1 MIINING
8 IKIYFPYK
16 YIYPEQY
23 EYIKEVIN
31 SLSTPGH
38 ILIEMP
44 SGTGKT
50 VALLSATVSYQMHV
64 KKKLKIVYCSR
75 TVGEINKALDELKKL
90 NEYIKKYEP
99 VKFLGLGLT
108 SKKILCVNEK
118 VLKSNN
124 VDLNCKRLLDKE
136 ECGFYENLKNGSVF
150 SDLEDH
156 KNISDK
162 IHNHQNFDSCFVDGV
177 YDINDL
183 INLGKKNNICPY
195 YFVRKAIN
203 ECDCII
209 YTYNYLIDPRIY
221 GIVSKDL
228 GRDCIVIFDEAHNI
242 DSHCIEALT
251 FEIRRHTLDS
261 STRSLKKI
269 TNLLDQQKKLQKD
282 QLVSEYQKIKGT
294 LKGQVEDTI
303 PYFYSNAEKK
313 YEFVPGN
320 LRDSFHFVGVLKR
333 FVEFLKTK
341 LKTTHLTTEN
351 PNAFCQSI
359 RDLTFLDK
367 RTLKFC
373 SQRLGTLLQSLNH
386 EDEDIFN
393 LKRVADFGTMLAM
406 YSKGF
411 SVIFEPYDSQA
422 QSVFNPVL
430 RLACLDSSIAISQIF
445 TNFNNV
451 IITSGTLSP
460 IEMYPKIL
468 NFVAKK
474 TIEIGASL
482 ERNSI
487 SPLFVTKGND
497 QMTIK
502 STNEDAVELDLK
514 TKKNSLTTSFS
525 LRSEPSVVRNYGN
538 LIIELSKSV
547 PDGIICF
554 FPSYLYMEE
563 IVSLWSENNT
573 INEVAKNKLVFIE
586 SPDYRE
592 TELALKNYKKACE
605 NGRGAIMFCVARGK
619 VSEGVDFE
627 DGYGRCVAIIGVP
640 FQYTESIRLKKRLDF
655 LRNEY
660 NINEYEFLTFD
671 AMRHAAQCLGRVLRN
686 KQDYGLMIL
695 ADQRFEGKDKKE
707 KLPKWIQGYIE
718 PGNCNLSVDMAL
730 SISKRF
736 FREMAQKLPEK
747 GVTMLDLEDIM

>member
-1 MIINING
+1 MIIDIDGIN
-8 IKIYFPYK
+8 IYFPYK
-16 YIYPEQY
+16 YIYPEQLQ
-23 EYIKEVIN
+23 YIKEVRN
-31 SLSTPGH
+31 SLDTPGH

-50 VALLSATVSYQMHV
+50 VALLSATVSYQIHL
-64 KKKLKIVYCSR
+64 KKTRNKRIKIVYCSR
-75 TVGEINKALDELKKL
+75 TVGEIDKALDELKRL
-90 NEYIKKYEP
+90 IQYIEKYES
-99 VKFLGLGLT
+99 VEFLGLGLT

-118 VLKSNN
+118 VSGSSN
-124 VDLNCKRLLDKE
+124 VDLNCKRLIDSMD
-136 ECGFYENLKNGSVF
+136 CDFYENLK
-150 SDLEDH
+150 SDL
-156 KNISDK
+156 N
-162 IHNHQNFDSCFVDGV
+162 VPYGV
-177 YDINDL
+177 YNVNDL
-183 INLGKKNNICPY
+183 IELGRTNRICPY
-195 YFVRKAIN
+195 YFVRKTITS
-203 ECDCII
+203 CDCII

-228 GRDCIVIFDEAHNI
+228 GSDCIVIFDEAHNI

-251 FEIRRHTLDS
+251 FEIKRYTLDS
-261 STRSLKKI
+261 STRALKKI
-269 TNLLDQQKKLQKD
+269 ATLLEQRKREQKD
-282 QLVSEYQKIKGT
+282 ILVSEYQKVKGT
-294 LKGQVEDTI
+294 LKGYVEDSI
-303 PYFYSNAEKK
+303 PYFYSSTEKK

-320 LRDSFHFVGVLKR
+320 LRDSIHFVGVLKR
-333 FVEFLKTK
+333 LVEFLKTK
-341 LKTTHLTTEN
+341 LKTTHLTTES
-351 PNAFCQSI
+351 PTSFCQSI

-373 SQRLGTLLQSLNH
+373 SQRLGTLLQSLGLD
-386 EDEDIFN
+386 DEDLFS
-393 LKRVADFGTMLAM
+393 LRRVADFGTMLAL

-445 TNFNNV
+445 TTFNNV

-474 TIEIGASL
+474 TVEIGATL

-487 SPLFVTKGND
+487 SPLFITKGND

-502 STNEDAVELDLK
+502 STNDDAVELDLK

-538 LIIELSKSV
+538 LVIELSKSV
-547 PDGIICF
+547 PDGVICF

-563 IVSLWSENNT
+563 IVSLWSESNIIT
-573 INEVAKNKLVFIE
+573 EVSKNKLVFIE

-592 TELALKNYKKACE
+592 TELALKNYKSACL

-640 FQYTESIRLKKRLDF
+640 FQYTESIRLKKRLEF
-655 LRNEY
+655 LRSEY
-660 NINEYEFLTFD
+660 NIKEYDFLTFD

-695 ADQRFEGKDKKE
+695 ADQRFDGKDKKN
-707 KLPKWIQGYIE
+707 KLPKWIQGYVE

-736 FREMAQKLPEK
+736 FREMAQELPEK
-747 GVTMLDLEDIM
+747 GLSMLSSEDIKMIN